1 MKALI
6 LTVNENILNGLEP
19 NEVGS
24 VLSRLLFTKGVEI
37 ESEIVVSNSKDSLQ
51 SALNNLNADVNTI
64 IVLGDF
70 DTTKNLEIKKLIS
83 DYLGDSLEINAFSEE
98 TVKNYYK
105 NSNLPLVT
113 ASLNE
118 ALIPKSANPIENT
131 SSYHQG
137 FATYANGKHII
148 FLPMELNAVKDIY
161 NNWFIDYIE
170 AKFSKLYLTKTFKT
184 FGLSKIEALKLLDDL
199 LKNKNLIKL
208 LIYEHDLELVFV
220 VKYSPLSPKEDVNAY
235 IKNMCERLKNFIY
248 AYDDSS
254 LYKKAFELLKLQGNR
269 IAIAES
275 ITGGNIVANLI
286 KNNEGIGNYLV
297 EGITCYSNNSKIARL
312 NVQPHIIDK
321 YSSVSAEVAYELAA
335 GLLQTCE
342 EADLVLATVGYASG
356 AGEKNGL
363 VYIAVG
369 DLQGIH
375 IYKNIFSGSR
385 QKIIDLATNSALFYL
400 IKKIKQNDINL
411 EQMFDNR

>member
-199 LKNKNLIKL
+199 LKK
-208 LIYEHDLELVFV
+208 
-220 VKYSPLSPKEDVNAY
+220 
-235 IKNMCERLKNFIY
+235 
-248 AYDDSS
+248 
-254 LYKKAFELLKLQGNR
+254 
-269 IAIAES
+269 
-275 ITGGNIVANLI
+275 
-286 KNNEGIGNYLV
+286 
-297 EGITCYSNNSKIARL
+297 
-312 NVQPHIIDK
+312 
-321 YSSVSAEVAYELAA
+321 
-335 GLLQTCE
+335 
-342 EADLVLATVGYASG
+342 
-356 AGEKNGL
+356 
-363 VYIAVG
+363 
-369 DLQGIH
+369 
-375 IYKNIFSGSR
+375 
-385 QKIIDLATNSALFYL
+385 
-400 IKKIKQNDINL
+400 
-411 EQMFDNR
+411 